1 MTIAEIHGKL
11 SPDRPKG
18 AHERMEDL
26 LTSDVFSTMK
36 YAGWHKGF
44 MNWLLKAEP
53 APIIPSPKPISD
65 YLLKS
70 KIVDIKYSFWP
81 KLANN
86 REPDVALLLC
96 FDSDEYLLVL
106 IEAKYFSG
114 TSNWEGDQDDDQYGR
129 TGNQIADQVT
139 GLIHMYNED
148 LLKWFPETTYHP
160 NRYKGMQKIHLFIT
174 MNYSLPDDEYE
185 YAKNHFKGNCAVE
198 CYWLSWRKLAKLL
211 EKSCRETSA
220 KGSDPMLS
228 DLYEL
233 LQYKDLVSFEG
244 FSFTHWQS
252 PECAHTFWNESWWN
266 LQADK
271 IYNYQTFWNGGK

>member
-1 MTIAEIHGKL
+1 
-11 SPDRPKG
+11 
-18 AHERMEDL
+18 MEDL

-36 YAGWHKGF
+36 YAGWHNGF
-44 MNWLLKAEP
+44 MDWLLKAEP

-139 GLIHMYNED
+139 GLIDMYNED
-148 LLKWFPETTYHP
+148 LPRWFPEITYHP
-160 NRYKGMQKIHLFIT
+160 NRDKGMQKIHLFIT
-174 MNYSLPDDEYE
+174 MNYCLPDDEYE

-211 EKSCRETSA
+211 KKSSLETSDN
-220 KGSDPMLS
+220 GPDPMLS
-228 DLYEL
+228 DLYSL
-233 LQYKDLVSFEG
+233 LQYKDLVPFDG
-244 FSFTHWQS
+244 FNFIHWQD
-252 PECAHTFWNESWWN
+252 PGCAHTFWNERWWN